1 MSTEAQ
7 KKASA
12 NYAKKMTKCVNLAF
26 NKKTDADILEKLDH
40 VESKM
45 GYIKKLIIKVELD
58 FFEIISTYPTRWNAS
73 PTVTNF
79 LDCHFSAFVL
89 YI

>member
-26 NKKTDADILEKLDH
+26 NKKNRCRHSRKT
-40 VESKM
+40 
-45 GYIKKLIIKVELD
+45 
-58 FFEIISTYPTRWNAS
+58 
-73 PTVTNF
+73 
-79 LDCHFSAFVL
+79 
-89 YI
+89 

>member
-26 NKKTDADILEKLDH
+26 NRKTDADILEKLDS
-40 VESKM
+40 VDSKM
-45 GYIKKLIIKVELD
+45 GYIKKLIREDIEKSQKDQNKLILVFILIAK
-58 FFEIISTYPTRWNAS
+58 FY
-73 PTVTNF
+73 
-79 LDCHFSAFVL
+79 H
-89 YI
+89 